1 MLVAPIYLMM
11 AITARPQN
19 LSSERFFLV
28 TIKVFPLECFAIYGN
43 YELVLL
49 PSCDI
54 ATGFVSN
61 YIASYV
67 YKDTYHSAVALT
79 HHMLRY
85 VNMQC
90 CIFSISSIEL
100 ELV

>member
-28 TIKVFPLECFAIYGN
+28 TMKVFPLECFAVYGN

-49 PSCDI
+49 PS
-54 ATGFVSN
+54 
-61 YIASYV
+61 
-67 YKDTYHSAVALT
+67 
-79 HHMLRY
+79 
-85 VNMQC
+85 
-90 CIFSISSIEL
+90 
-100 ELV
+100 